1 MIEKQ
6 LTEDLHKKIDRL
18 KVLRESVSLTLSD
31 IAQRTKI
38 PTQLLK
44 DIESK
49 KFENLP
55 PEPIGPS
62 FIKQYANQVE
72 SQFEDTEFEVIS

>member
-18 KVLRESVSLTLSD
+18 KVLRESVSLTLTD

-62 FIKQYANQVE
+62 FIKQYAKQVE
-72 SQFEDTEFEVIS
+72 SHFEDTEFEVVS